1 MASLIRIAWEGP
13 RSTYSVTKIS
23 KVDTETTPL
32 YWSQFLGAIN
42 IHNIKRGV
50 AIPNSIFSLMQTI
63 NHKHI
68 DSRGRRRRTTTML
81 NTFDNVAKQ
90 QARKRERE
98 RQLAVMEQ
106 AAACTVR
113 DLLWED
119 DVNIAPIARRM
130 EPSPPRRTTQRVA
143 KRRNMA
149 ISIAVCLFVLVM
161 IITGLGV
168 GRGGKGAKQGFGES
182 TLHEYDKNSRSRYNQ
197 LYDAIIEWGLT
208 SQVTLND
215 SNTPQARALE
225 WLTSVDVNTD
235 NFEVA
240 RTRYAL
246 TVLYFSTNEIDE
258 ASGATSR
265 WKSQLHWRSSF
276 PVCLWH
282 GVECFEEDNTLGH
295 VRALNLSSN
304 GLAGTIPQEIGLLFS
319 DLQVLDLGNNDITG
333 SIPPTI
339 EHLESLGKS
348 LAAVLHV
355 DEYSPLKLTV

>member
-1 MASLIRIAWEGP
+1 
-13 RSTYSVTKIS
+13 
-23 KVDTETTPL
+23 
-32 YWSQFLGAIN
+32 
-42 IHNIKRGV
+42 
-50 AIPNSIFSLMQTI
+50 
-63 NHKHI
+63 
-68 DSRGRRRRTTTML
+68 ML

-113 DLLWED
+113 DLLWDED
-119 DVNIAPIARRM
+119 ANIAPIARRM
-130 EPSPPRRTTQRVA
+130 EPPPPRRMTQRVA
-143 KRRNMA
+143 KRRKLTV
-149 ISIAVCLFVLVM
+149 SIAVCLFVVVM
-161 IITGLGV
+161 IGTGLGV
-168 GRGGKGAKQGFGES
+168 GIGGGKQGFEES
-182 TLHEYDKNSRSRYNQ
+182 ALDDYDKDSHSRYNQ
-197 LYDAIIEWGLT
+197 LYAAIIEWGLT

-215 SNTPQARALE
+215 LNTPQARALE
-225 WLTSVDVNTD
+225 WLTSEDVNTD

-246 TVLYFSTNEIDE
+246 AVLYFSTNEIAE
-258 ASGATSR
+258 ASGSTSR

-282 GVECFEEDNTLGH
+282 GVECFEEDNTLGR

-304 GLAGTIPQEIGLLFS
+304 GLAGTIPQEIGLLWS

-339 EHLESLGKS
+339 ENLKSLGKS
-348 LAAVLHV
+348 LTAVVHV
-355 DEYSPLKLTV
+355 DVYSPLNLKVVSSIQSNCTLAQIS